1 MAIEYRTL
9 ENVLENEF
17 LGVQVIMAKY
27 YGISR
32 QLLRNWLAQDYV
44 VDEHLNV
51 LRVMRAGKEG
61 YDD

>member
-1 MAIEYRTL
+1 MSVEYRTL
-9 ENVLENEF
+9 TEALNKEF

-32 QLLRNWLAQDYV
+32 QGLRSWLQAGYL

-51 LRVMRAGKEG
+51 LKFVKQGKEN
-61 YDD
+61 YD